1 MPYKLSLKQL
11 LTTSCRS
18 FINSKDGS
26 WLEAFISYNLANGDL
41 EKAIGYYK
49 SHLDKSSEIVINNK
63 TLIITD
69 GYDEVKHLDD
79 DSFEYKIIQDAIV
92 GYKTKHKLIMT
103 SRPNAADKNFKSQ
116 FGTLIK
122 NEGLDNDCI
131 SEYITKL
138 FGKNI
143 DITKIENLLDS
154 HPHIKEL
161 CKIPVNLSMLCSI
174 FEGRNQDEAVD
185 SDVIIN
191 EVDDINNMGDLYQ
204 KIIATLG
211 KRFFKKHRKYSQNNT

>member
-1 MPYKLSLKQL
+1 
-11 LTTSCRS
+11 
-18 FINSKDGS
+18 
-26 WLEAFISYNLANGDL
+26 
-41 EKAIGYYK
+41 
-49 SHLDKSSEIVINNK
+49 
-63 TLIITD
+63 
-69 GYDEVKHLDD
+69 
-79 DSFEYKIIQDAIV
+79 
-92 GYKTKHKLIMT
+92 MT

-131 SEYITKL
+131 SEYISKV
-138 FGKNI
+138 FDADI
-143 DITKIENLLDS
+143 DSIRKIKKLLDS

-204 KIIATLG
+204 KMIATLG
-211 KRFFKKHRKYSQNNT
+211 KRFFNKFHKYSQNNT